1 MGSKKNLSRRK
12 FISSTGTLVA
22 GSFLSVPFLSMNTSY
37 SLASGG
43 VSIDHVVAAHKRG
56 RFRGWPAN
64 NGLWSWDNGRELL
77 VGFKEGEYKLQ
88 AGLHNLIRLSPE
100 LRKLSRST
108 DGGRTWEVEYP
119 QRDNYVDNEK
129 GPFPSPGNINFGHPG
144 FAMRVNYD
152 RFFISYDRG
161 KTWEGSYSW
170 NGLSDAKELRGMT
183 NASRT
188 DYLVT
193 GPDSALIIMA
203 ARNPELEHPMLEKPF
218 VVETTDGGRT
228 FNFVSWVVPWTN
240 RYRAVMPSTVRTPD
254 GKLIC
259 AVRCRDPRDEW
270 RPNWIDSYISE
281 DNGRSWSFLSWVGDT
296 GVNNGNPPGL
306 AVLSDGL
313 LACTYANRTLQQM
326 LIRFSSDNGASWGE
340 PIVLRDADDRDLGY
354 PQMVENHEGKL
365 VALYY
370 IQREEMPDS
379 AYIEAAIIT
388 PPG

>member
-1 MGSKKNLSRRK
+1 MKNKTKLSRRK
-12 FISSTGTLVA
+12 FISSTGALAA
-22 GSFLSVPFLSMNTSY
+22 GTYLSVPFFSVNTSY
-37 SLASGG
+37 AASSEGLA
-43 VSIDHVVAAHKRG
+43 IDYAAAAYKKG

-88 AGLHNLIRLSPE
+88 DGLHNIIRLNPE
-100 LRKLSRST
+100 LRKMARST
-108 DGGRTWEVEYP
+108 DGGRTWKVEYP
-119 QRDNYVDNEK
+119 QRDNYVGNEE
-129 GPFPSPGNINFGHPG
+129 GPFPSPGDINFGHPD
-144 FAMRVNYD
+144 FAMRVHYD

-161 KTWEGSYSW
+161 KTWKGSFSW
-170 NGLSDAKELRGMT
+170 NGLSDVKELQGMI

-188 DYLVT
+188 DYMVT
-193 GPDSALIIMA
+193 GANSVQIIMA
-203 ARNPELEHPMLEKPF
+203 ARDPELKFAHLEKPF

-228 FNFVSWVVPWTN
+228 FNFVSWIVPWTN
-240 RYRAVMPSTVRTPD
+240 PYRAVMPSTVRTRD

-259 AVRCRDPRDEW
+259 TVRCRDPRDEW

-296 GVNNGNPPGL
+296 GLFNGNPPGL
-306 AVLSDGL
+306 AVLRDGR
-313 LACTYANRTLQQM
+313 LACTYANRTLRQM

-354 PQMVENHEGKL
+354 PQMVENDEGKL

-370 IQREEMPDS
+370 IQREEWPES

-388 PPG
+388 PPR